1 MPGIETIEK
10 LILTE
15 LLVDRKGM
23 ESLLDFRDDISFGT
37 QGWENNDA

>member
-1 MPGIETIEK
+1 MPGMETIEK
-10 LILTE
+10 PILTE

-23 ESLLDFRDDISFGT
+23 ESLLDFHGNTAFGT